1 MNKTKRNLILSAAII
16 NLINMVANLVVAII
30 YCVNPEYYFET
41 LGTYLILISYY
52 SIYFVFVEVVAGII
66 ASILLIYSVRKNGK
80 YFRTSQ
86 KYYIAGLIIVIF
98 AGGWIPWLLL
108 FISMFVPDV
117 IIMNSASE
125 IRHEERAE
133 EREYNEKRK
142 KVEELRKLKEDGL
155 ITEEEFNKRLMDL
168 L

>member
-1 MNKTKRNLILSAAII
+1 M
-16 NLINMVANLVVAII
+16 
-30 YCVNPEYYFET
+30 
-41 LGTYLILISYY
+41 
-52 SIYFVFVEVVAGII
+52 
-66 ASILLIYSVRKNGK
+66 

-133 EREYNEKRK
+133 ERGYNEKRK